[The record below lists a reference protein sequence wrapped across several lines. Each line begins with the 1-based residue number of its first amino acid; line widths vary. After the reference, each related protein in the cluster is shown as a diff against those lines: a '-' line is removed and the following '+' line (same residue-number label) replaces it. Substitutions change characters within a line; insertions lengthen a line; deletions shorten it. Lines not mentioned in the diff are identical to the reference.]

1 MPHFDY
7 EKVVA
12 SSLILAD
19 QIEPVAS
26 KQIGAGQFVLGAF
39 KVRPL

>member
-7 EKVVA
+7 EKVVV

-19 QIEPVAS
+19 QVEPVAS